1 MAGSFLLGGGG
12 ALWPFAL
19 LSLLPRF
26 IIDGDTILEKTAEGT
41 LDVTDSC
48 LNPVASY
55 HLNPRQF
62 RQAVDRLNRF
72 MK

>member
-1 MAGSFLLGGGG
+1 MGSELNY
-12 ALWPFAL
+12 A
-19 LSLLPRF
+19 F

-55 HLNPRQF
+55 HLTPRQF